1 MSRNI
6 IALSGG
12 LASAYTADF
21 VLKNIDCNAILYFN
35 DTKWEHE
42 DLFRFLKDLENYWN
56 KEIFFDVNG
65 SSPEDIFY
73 EKNFLGN
80 NRVPLCSRFLKAE
93 MLQKFAQKGDTLF
106 FGIDLL
112 EKHRAVRIAQVY
124 SNLEMKTRFPLIE
137 NEILKPEIYKW
148 LKNIGIEIPALYKM
162 GFKHNNCSGGCVR
175 SGKKQWLHLLK
186 VLPKVYEER
195 ERVENEFSL
204 LSGKNYSFMKDK
216 TLTNLRSEFE
226 ALSNTKQQDMFDS
239 MDETDT
245 VSECIGI
252 CNLEN

>member
-1 MSRNI
+1 MRNI
-6 IALSGG
+6 VALSGG
-12 LASAYTADF
+12 VASAYTADV
-21 VLKNIDCNAILYFN
+21 VLTTIDADALLYFN
-35 DTKWEHE
+35 DTKWEHA
-42 DLFRFLKDLENYWN
+42 DLFRFLRELENHWGRQ
-56 KEIFFDVNG
+56 IFIDPNEK
-65 SSPEDIFY
+65 SPEDVFY
-73 EKNFLGN
+73 DKNFLAN
-80 NRVPLCSRFLKAE
+80 NRVPLCSRVLKAGK
-93 MLQKFAQKGDTLF
+93 LQKFAQAGDVVF
-106 FGIDLL
+106 FGIDIT
-112 EKHRAVRIAQVY
+112 ECHRSLRIAAVY
-124 SNLEMKTRFPLIE
+124 EKLNIKTRFPLIE
-137 NEILKPEIYKW
+137 AQILKPTIFEW
-148 LKNIGIEIPALYKM
+148 LEKINIEIPALYKL

-216 TLTNLRSEFE
+216 TLTDLRSEFE